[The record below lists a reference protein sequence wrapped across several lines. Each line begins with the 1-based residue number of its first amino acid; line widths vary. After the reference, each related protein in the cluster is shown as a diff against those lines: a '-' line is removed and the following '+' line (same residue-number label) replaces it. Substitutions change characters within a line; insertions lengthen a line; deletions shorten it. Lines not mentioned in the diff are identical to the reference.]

1 MMDNKIK
8 CMTEAK
14 KYEKNYWDGDRKFGY
29 GGYKYIPG
37 RWERVAKKL
46 IKKFKLNSSSKILD
60 VGCGKAYLL
69 YEIKKII
76 PNIKIFG
83 FDVSKYAIKSTP
95 KILKKNIFIHRAEEK
110 YPYKKKYFDL
120 VISLGCLHNLSIF
133 NLKKALKEQEKA
145 QKKAQKE
152 ANKAAKEL
160 NKVHIKVADDV
171 TKSAIGKA
179 FSTMFGKGTGPKSR
193 RRK

>member
-1 MMDNKIK
+1 MAYINKK
-8 CMTEAK
+8 SAK
-14 KYEKNYWDGDRKFGY
+14 RRRRGGVVKYVDHANTRKQ
-29 GGYKYIPG
+29 P
-37 RWERVAKKL
+37 VKK
-46 IKKFKLNSSSKILD
+46 
-60 VGCGKAYLL
+60 
-69 YEIKKII
+69 
-76 PNIKIFG
+76 
-83 FDVSKYAIKSTP
+83 DVSEAQAIKDVANDYTRSALENAISVFSRQLQEPVITLTTTSKRRP
-95 KILKKNIFIHRAEEK
+95 QNKRDGPTTNQIEKAEQK
-110 YPYKKKYFDL
+110 A
-120 VISLGCLHNLSIF
+120 
-133 NLKKALKEQEKA
+133 LKKALKEQEKA

>member
-1 MMDNKIK
+1 MAYINKK
-8 CMTEAK
+8 SAK
-14 KYEKNYWDGDRKFGY
+14 RRRRGGLVKYVDHANTRKQ
-29 GGYKYIPG
+29 P
-37 RWERVAKKL
+37 VKK
-46 IKKFKLNSSSKILD
+46 
-60 VGCGKAYLL
+60 
-69 YEIKKII
+69 
-76 PNIKIFG
+76 
-83 FDVSKYAIKSTP
+83 DVSEAQAIKDVANDYTRSALENAISVFSRQLQEPVITLTTTSKRRP
-95 KILKKNIFIHRAEEK
+95 QNKRDGPTTNQIEKAEQK
-110 YPYKKKYFDL
+110 A
-120 VISLGCLHNLSIF
+120 
-133 NLKKALKEQEKA
+133 LKKALKEQEKA